1 MPELR
6 AKSRVEECR
15 EIDLEVVVGRKRDWD
30 RRHRSIITVSR
41 AREAARIVRSNV
53 LPAKWIGA
61 SVSFG
66 TMGVMVPALRA
77 ASVSSS

>member
-6 AKSRVEECR
+6 AKRRVEECW
-15 EIDLEVVVGRKRDWD
+15 EIDLEILVGRRWDWD
-30 RRHRSIITVSR
+30 RRHRSIIMVSR

-53 LPAKWIGA
+53 LPAKRTGA
-61 SVSFG
+61 SVSFEI
-66 TMGVMVPALRA
+66 MGVVVPASRA